1 MENLAA
7 ASEPNSLPQVRVE
20 PGGGGGGGGGGE
32 EEEEKETEKETE
44 KAKEKAKAAAGGR
57 DTEPK
62 TRTAHKDVLNN
73 RMVNGS
79 VKTRMLIKHFWQP
92 LFLCCN

>member
-1 MENLAA
+1 M
-7 ASEPNSLPQVRVE
+7 V
-20 PGGGGGGGGGGE
+20 
-32 EEEEKETEKETE
+32 KE
-44 KAKEKAKAAAGGR
+44 KAKEKAAAGGR

-62 TRTAHKDVLNN
+62 TRTAHKDVAIN